1 MFFFKKITILHIF
14 YRFGDHKTKKKFVT
28 RDVTKFSPICFSRQY
43 TRRKMEGQP
52 EYLEGQ
58 VDQI

>member
-1 MFFFKKITILHIF
+1 MLDNTRKTWQKYFLDFLISQKSFKLVDNI
-14 YRFGDHKTKKKFVT
+14 
-28 RDVTKFSPICFSRQY
+28 S

>member
-1 MFFFKKITILHIF
+1 MEKVKLPTVSGFEPRSFDC
-14 YRFGDHKTKKKFVT
+14 R
-28 RDVTKFSPICFSRQY
+28 SSA
-43 TRRKMEGQP
+43 RRKMEGQP

>member
-1 MFFFKKITILHIF
+1 MTWEIMWETTL
-14 YRFGDHKTKKKFVT
+14 
-28 RDVTKFSPICFSRQY
+28 
-43 TRRKMEGQP
+43 RRKMEGQP

>member
-1 MFFFKKITILHIF
+1 MLLDVIPIREGKRWSKIAENGVTYFKHTHITA
-14 YRFGDHKTKKKFVT
+14 
-28 RDVTKFSPICFSRQY
+28 
-43 TRRKMEGQP
+43 RRKMEGQP